1 MLRCNAGRAK
11 LAAIFPYQLI
21 RCGILLMK
29 TLRLLCIDDDKF
41 IRDLI
46 DKTLR
51 KELKGIE
58 IQVAENG
65 KKGQQLLQKFSFDL
79 VLCDWEMPEM
89 TGIELLRWVRQQESL
104 KAQPFVLITSLDQKE
119 NVIEAS
125 KAGVS
130 EYLSKPFSPKQLL
143 DKVAKQLVRAGVLTR
158 EEVLERL
165 YKERISAAG
174 GAELLTGGAGGAPA
188 ASRRSVRGKGLL
200 QWQGQRT
207 TALIRSINRSEAAL
221 MLKAES
227 FPQLGAEVS
236 LLLAGGTEEQ
246 PLRASVPG
254 FVVSLQL
261 AEPRPDC
268 DTAVVR
274 VKLLP
279 QEGDAGVE
287 FARLLSLMA

>member
-1 MLRCNAGRAK
+1 
-11 LAAIFPYQLI
+11 
-21 RCGILLMK
+21 MK

-58 IQVAENG
+58 IQLAENG

-89 TGIELLRWVRQQESL
+89 TGIELLRWVRQQDSL
-104 KAQPFVLITSLDQKE
+104 KEQPFVLITSLDQKE
-119 NVIEAS
+119 NVVEAV

-143 DKVAKQLVRAGVLTR
+143 DKVAKQLVRAGVLSR
-158 EEVLERL
+158 EEMLGRL

-174 GAELLTGGAGGAPA
+174 GAELLTGGAAPA
-188 ASRRSVRGKGLL
+188 ASRRSARGKGLL
-200 QWQGQRT
+200 QWQGQRMT
-207 TALIRSINRSEAAL
+207 VLIRSINRSEAVL
-221 MLKAES
+221 MLKTEA
-227 FPQLGAEVS
+227 FPPLGSEMT
-236 LLLAGGTEEQ
+236 LLLAGGAEDQ

-254 FVVSLQL
+254 FVLSLQL
-261 AEPRPDC
+261 AEPKQDC
-268 DTAVVR
+268 DTALIR
-274 VKLLP
+274 VQFQP